1 MRTRNIIMMLVIAG
15 IVLAGVLAGP
25 MMSDVEQAKY
35 TVVESHGTIELRD
48 YEPLIVAE
56 VQVTGP
62 RKEAISQGFRMI
74 ADYIF
79 GNNKESGKVAMTAP
93 VIQQLGFVPEVKN
106 ASKKLSKGQPA
117 EDVKKAYDAW
127 GTWHVRFV
135 MPASY
140 TLATLPKPN
149 NDAVKFSQVPAKRF
163 AVIRFAGLAE
173 NDSLRE
179 RTTELS
185 EFTKS
190 KNLKTV
196 GEPSYA
202 FYNPPWTL
210 SPLRRNE
217 VMVEVVK

>member
-1 MRTRNIIMMLVIAG
+1 MRTRNV
-15 IVLAGVLAGP
+15 IVLVFFAAIAIASILAGP

-48 YEPLIVAE
+48 YEPLIAAE
-56 VQVTGP
+56 VEVTAP

-93 VIQQLGFVPEVKN
+93 VIQQLGFAPEVKG
-106 ASKKLSKGQPA
+106 APKKLSKGQPA
-117 EDVKKAYDAW
+117 EDVKKAYDAC

-149 NDAVKFSQVPAKRF
+149 NDAVKFSHVPAKRF

-179 RTTELS
+179 HTTELT

-190 KNLKTV
+190 KKLKTV

-217 VMVEVVK
+217 VMIELVK